1 MTGSGFLEPALWYA
15 QLPVLYAAAGAL
27 ITDPAGQVLVV
38 KPNYRPGWGLPGGVC
53 EHGEAPH
60 DTCAREVLEEVGLTI
75 TVGSLLVIHWQP
87 PEGDRPNPNICLIFD
102 GGSLAD
108 PAGITLQREELDDY
122 RFIEPAEAAAYLPPA
137 TAGRIPAALE
147 ARSSGIPAYLHP
159 HAADLR

>member
-1 MTGSGFLEPALWYA
+1 MTGSGFLEPAAWYA

-27 ITDPAGQVLVV
+27 ITDPAGRVLVV

-60 DTCAREVLEEVGLTI
+60 DTCAREVLEEIGLTI
-75 TVGSLLVIHWQP
+75 TVGRLLVIHWQP

-102 GGSLAD
+102 GGTLAG

-122 RFIEPAEAAAYLPPA
+122 RFIEPGQADAYLPPA
-137 TAGRIPAALE
+137 TAARIPAALG
-147 ARSSGIPAYLHP
+147 ARSSGIAAYLHP
-159 HAADLR
+159 QAADLR